1 MSQLFVITRPGLVP
15 GFQLA
20 GVDAHGAQDVE
31 TAQELISK
39 WLDSGEEGLIAI
51 DDGLLEHMDARFLK
65 RLTSSETMFHLA
77 IPGGKPLGPE
87 ASQRS
92 RITALIRK
100 AIGFHITFKGE
111 EEGGES

>member
-31 TAQELISK
+31 TAQELIST
-39 WLDSGEEGLIAI
+39 WLDTGEEGLIAI
-51 DDGLLEHMDARFLK
+51 DDGLLALMDARFLK
-65 RLTSSETMFHLA
+65 QLSSSEHLLFLP
-77 IPGGKPLGPE
+77 IPGGKPLEPE
-87 ASQRS
+87 ASQRN

-111 EEGGES
+111 QEGVE

>member
-1 MSQLFVITRPGLVP
+1 MSQLFVITRPSLVP

-20 GVDAHGAQDVE
+20 GVDAHEAEDVE
-31 TAQELISK
+31 TAQDLISG

-51 DDGLLEHMDARFLK
+51 DDGLLAHMDARFLK
-65 RLTSSETMFHLA
+65 RLASSEHLLHLP
-77 IPGGKPLGPE
+77 IPGGKPLEPE

-92 RITALIRK
+92 RVTALIRK

-111 EEGGES
+111 EEGVE

>member
-65 RLTSSETMFHLA
+65 RLASSETMFHLP

>member
-1 MSQLFVITRPGLVP
+1 MSQLYVITRPSLVP

-20 GVDAHGAQDVE
+20 GVDAHGAEDAE
-31 TAQELISK
+31 TAQELISG
-39 WLDSGEEGLIAI
+39 WLDSGEAGLIAI
-51 DDGLLEHMDARFLK
+51 DDGLLALMDARFLK
-65 RLTSSETMFHLA
+65 QLASSEHLLYLP
-77 IPGGKPLGPE
+77 IPGGKPLEPE

-111 EEGGES
+111 EEGIE